1 MAELFRVP
9 RPAGGSQRRPL
20 GTNRKREGFAFQ
32 PLSARNGGE
41 RDSASPGLAAFACRK
56 LAKPSPRRCPN
67 PSRQGRGTA
76 RPQPS
81 PQDRAPRPQLW
92 LSIDSCKMNKLLT
105 SGQIQVLPNRRGTG
119 PTMNQLTWPCPGAH
133 NHTQTQ
139 LPNIFHESM
148 CLAFWREGKSVL
160 REPRHPSPPPLT

>member
-1 MAELFRVP
+1 MPSSRSVLVMEARGTPPAPGWPLL
-9 RPAGGSQRRPL
+9 PAGSWRSPPRGGAQTRHA
-20 GTNRKREGFAFQ
+20 KAEG
-32 PLSARNGGE
+32 
-41 RDSASPGLAAFACRK
+41 
-56 LAKPSPRRCPN
+56 
-67 PSRQGRGTA
+67 
-76 RPQPS
+76 
-81 PQDRAPRPQLW
+81 PQDLSPVPKTRAPRPQLW

-148 CLAFWREGKSVL
+148 CLAFWREGHLEVGPAMCSTSGETGEI
-160 REPRHPSPPPLT
+160 RMR